1 MRVLV
6 IFAHPVAESF
16 GGALHRTVVEA
27 LTAAGHEVDDCDLYA
42 EDFQP
47 VLTRQ
52 ERLDYHNLAVNRQ
65 PVESYVQR
73 LERAEALVLVHPV
86 WNYGF
91 PAILKGYFDRV
102 FLPGVSFRL
111 ENGAVAPNLQHIT
124 KLAAVV
130 TYGGT
135 RWRTFLMGNPP
146 RRLFMRML
154 RALVKPFAPVKFLA
168 LYDMNNVDEGQRLR
182 FIETV
187 RSQML
192 RF

>member
-52 ERLDYHNLAVNRQ
+52 ERLDYHNLAVNRL

-111 ENGAVAPNLQHIT
+111 ENGAVSPNLQHIT
-124 KLAAVV
+124 KLAAIV

>member
-111 ENGAVAPNLQHIT
+111 ENGAVSPNLQHIT
-124 KLAAVV
+124 KLAAIV

-168 LYDMNNVDEGQRLR
+168 LYDMNNVGEGQRLR
-182 FIETV
+182 FLEKV